1 MNKIASRIAAAAL
14 AAAMAVSFTS
24 CGKKNKDVIASKE
37 NIFSTES
44 IPMPEGLTYIN
55 TIRYSDGK
63 LFIIGTHNWTTKA
76 ENKDGSDNAAVDTGT
91 ANVMVVNA
99 RVMAETEVSTVSS
112 DDTPAETD
120 APADEDTPEDAAPT
134 DPNEDTP
141 EDAAPADEEPIAVME
156 EVYHNETKLMIVNMD
171 GSVENDIVLI
181 PDGESSGGSWRNV
194 DGMEIISDGSI
205 IISEQTSRWD
215 EAAMQSEEKYK
226 FIKFDSSG
234 NKLGETDLEKV
245 KETAMKAA
253 NQDYF
258 YINSFM
264 VTDDGKYILT
274 YDSTLY
280 FCDESGNVLNSLK
293 YEASSYDNVWLSGLY
308 KTGDGRIITY
318 VSMGKMDGDEY
329 KSENKLLEIDMAA
342 YAFGAEYTLTAGG
355 SFMNGT
361 DKYDLLIN
369 RDSGLAGYD
378 IETGNTETII
388 DWLKSGFDTTAMEYG
403 STTVM
408 PDGRIIC
415 VTHDYQYHGGGGYG
429 YGGNDLIISILT
441 KVDPETLPDRKLI
454 KLYALYLGT
463 DVKRQIL
470 DFNKNN
476 PEFEI
481 ELTSYSDDSGD
492 WQDAIKRMNN
502 DMIAGKLPDIL
513 VINGSLPIESYISK
527 GLLANI
533 YDFIETDAELNKED
547 FLPNLLKAYEVNE
560 KLYYIVPEF
569 SISTLVGKTSD
580 VGDKQGWTMDEF
592 ISYVDAH
599 PDSSVMDDRYTT
611 SVGMLYQLVSYNYDS
626 FVNKD
631 TGECHFDSEDFI
643 KILEFCTRYPK
654 EINYDEID
662 QDQSYW
668 QNYETQWRTGRTLL
682 SGSYISRFKEIRR
695 LEQSTFGEPVTF
707 IGYPGSSGS
716 GSTFESSGTLL
727 AITSKANNSDG
738 AWAFVRQFLTKEYQ
752 EMYANQHSYRFS
764 VRLDILEKQMELAK
778 ERPYWE
784 REDGEKEYY
793 DESYWLGDQE
803 IKIGVNTDEDNR
815 KMMDFIRSVDQVSN
829 YNENVQKIINEEAG
843 SFFEGQKSANEVARI
858 IQDRVSTLIN
868 EGK

>member
-24 CGKKNKDVIASKE
+24 CGKRNKDVIASKE
-37 NIFSTES
+37 HIFSTENIS
-44 IPMPEGLTYIN
+44 MPEGLTYIN
-55 TIRYSDGK
+55 IIRYSDGK
-63 LFIIGTHNWTTKA
+63 LFIIGDRSWTTKA
-76 ENKDGSDNAAVDTGT
+76 DNNGGSDNAAVDTGT
-91 ANVMVVNA
+91 ASVAVVNA
-99 RVMAETEVSTVSS
+99 RVMAETAVETVSTEEAA
-112 DDTPAETD
+112 DTD
-120 APADEDTPEDAAPT
+120 APADDTDTPEDVTPDT
-134 DPNEDTP
+134 DTP
-141 EDAAPADEEPIAVME
+141 DDAAPAEVADPVADT
-156 EVYHNETKLMIVNMD
+156 VYHSETKLMIVDLDGTVENEAVLIAEGDRED
-171 GSVENDIVLI
+171 GSWKNISE
-181 PDGESSGGSWRNV
+181 
-194 DGMEIISDGSI
+194 MEITADGSI
-205 IISEQTSRWD
+205 VIAEQTSRWD
-215 EAAMQSEEKYK
+215 AAAQQSEEKYML
-226 FIKFDSSG
+226 IRYDPSG
-234 NKLGETDLEKV
+234 NKVSETDLEKV
-245 KETAMKAA
+245 VEAAKKAA
-253 NQDYF
+253 GQDYF
-258 YINSFM
+258 YINSFI

-274 YDSTLY
+274 YDSNI
-280 FCDESGNVLNSLK
+280 FFFDENGNVLNSLK
-293 YEASSYDNVWLSGLY
+293 YEAASYDNVWLNGLY
-308 KTGDGRIITY
+308 KTGDGRIITQ
-318 VSMGKMDGDEY
+318 VNLGKMDGEEY
-329 KSENKLLEIDMAA
+329 KSENKLVEIDTAA
-342 YAFGAEYTLTAGG
+342 FAFGAEYALTAGG

-378 IETGNTETII
+378 IESGETETII

-415 VTHDYQYHGGGGYG
+415 VTHDYEYHGGGGYG
-429 YGGNDLIISILT
+429 YGGNDLMLSILT
-441 KVDPETLPDRKLI
+441 ELDPATLPDRKLI

-476 PEFEI
+476 PEYEI

-492 WQDAIKRMNN
+492 WQEAIKRMNN

-513 VINGSLPIESYISK
+513 VVNGSLPIESYISK

-580 VGDKQGWTMDEF
+580 VGDKQGWSMDEF
-592 ISYVDAH
+592 IAFADAH
-599 PDSSVMDDRYTT
+599 PDSAIMEDRYMTCT
-611 SVGMLYQLVSYNYDS
+611 GMLDNLVSYNYDN
-626 FVNKD
+626 FVNKN
-631 TGECHFDSEDFI
+631 TGECFFDSDDFI
-643 KILEFCTRYPK
+643 KMLEFCKRYPK
-654 EINYDEID
+654 EINEEDMDKDE
-662 QDQSYW
+662 SYW
-668 QNYETQWRTGRTLL
+668 QNYDTHWRSGRILL
-682 SGSYISRFKEIRR
+682 SGSYVSRFKEIRR
-695 LEQSTFGEPVTF
+695 LEQRTFGEPITF
-707 IGYPGSSGS
+707 IGYPGTGGNGS
-716 GSTFESSGTLL
+716 VFQSSGTLL

-738 AWAFVRQFLTKEYQ
+738 AWTFVRQFLTKEYQ
-752 EMYANQHSYRFS
+752 ELYANPDSYRFS
-764 VRLDILEKQMELAK
+764 VRLDILERQMELAK

-784 REDGEKEYY
+784 DENGEKNYY

-815 KMMDFIRSVDQVSN
+815 KMMDFIKSVDQVVN